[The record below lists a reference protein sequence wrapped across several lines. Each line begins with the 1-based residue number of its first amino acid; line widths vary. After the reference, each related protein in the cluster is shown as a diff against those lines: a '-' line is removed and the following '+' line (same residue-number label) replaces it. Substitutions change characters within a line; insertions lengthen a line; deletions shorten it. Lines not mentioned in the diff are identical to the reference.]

1 MKTGQHAPR
10 RQALRPHRRQGVATL
25 TVVMILFFVMAM
37 VAAYT
42 NRNLIFEQRIATNSY
57 RANRALE
64 AADAGVEWTVAM
76 LNGGRIGANCQPST
90 TVTNNDFRH
99 RYHTD
104 APINANGEGGYDV
117 VWADVSDNR
126 FYPAC
131 VNREGVLSCV
141 CPSVAGTVAAFGG
154 VADGQGSAFRIE
166 FLRPGNAVR
175 RGAMAFAA
183 RGCASVG
190 DGDSA
195 CTSQTHTTLPTVD
208 GLSGALTTVGLVR
221 ALPIPPIA
229 ALTAGTT
236 ITGGTLN
243 ITNADAAT
251 GLAVHAGGNISP
263 ASANVVYAGPA
274 GSSGGT
280 SLDNDGPL
288 SQLRAVANDGWFRKM
303 FGMDPATYRRQPA
316 VRFVDCTGGCTSA
329 SLTNVLLGYPRNPI
343 WVEGNLNLDGA
354 GALGSATDPV
364 MLIVNGQ
371 LTISAIVAITGFVHA
386 ESIVWDAAAAG
397 ASVSGAMVAK
407 GSFVANGPAT
417 LAYDRPALD
426 IISLRYG
433 SFVRAPGSWNLIFR

>member
-1 MKTGQHAPR
+1 MNAGHQSTR
-10 RQALRPHRRQGVATL
+10 RRAMRPHRRQGVATL

-76 LNGGRIGANCQPST
+76 LNGGRINANCQPST
-90 TVTNNDFRH
+90 TVSDIDFRH

-104 APINANGEGGYDV
+104 APINGNDGYDV
-117 VWADVSDNR
+117 AWAEVSDNR

-141 CPSVAGTVAAFGG
+141 CPSLGGAVAAFGG
-154 VADGQGSAFRIE
+154 AADGQGSAFRIE

-190 DGDSA
+190 EGAGA

-221 ALPIPPIA
+221 ALPIAPIA

-236 ITGGTLN
+236 ITGVTLN

-251 GLAVHAGGNISP
+251 GLAVHAGGSVP
-263 ASANVVYAGPA
+263 TASASVVYAGPA
-274 GSSGGT
+274 GSSGST
-280 SLDNDGPL
+280 ALPDDATL
-288 SQLRAVANDGWFRKM
+288 TQLRAEANNGWFRKM
-303 FGMDPATYRRQPA
+303 FGMDPATYMRQPA
-316 VRFVDCTGGCTSA
+316 VRIVDCANGCTSA
-329 SLTNVLLGYPRNPI
+329 NLTNVLLGYPRNPI
-343 WVEGNLNLDGA
+343 WVAGNLNLDTA
-354 GALGSATDPV
+354 GAIGTATDPA
-364 MLIVNGQ
+364 MLIVAGQ
-371 LTISAIVAITGFVHA
+371 LTISADVDIVGFVHA
-386 ESIVWDAAAAG
+386 DSIVWAAGAAG
-397 ASVSGAMVAK
+397 ASVRGAMVAK
-407 GSFVANGPAT
+407 DTFAAASLAT
-417 LAYDRPALD
+417 LTYDRTVLD